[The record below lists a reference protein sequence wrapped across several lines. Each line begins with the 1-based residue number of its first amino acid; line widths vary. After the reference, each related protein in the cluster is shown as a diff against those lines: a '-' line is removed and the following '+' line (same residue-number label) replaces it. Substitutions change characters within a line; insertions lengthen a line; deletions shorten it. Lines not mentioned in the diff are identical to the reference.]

1 VGLSTFVGLRIL
13 RHFTHH
19 KEKIM
24 KQKLTLGIS
33 IVMALLCFSLTAL
46 AAGDVQL
53 QKEPVNNDA
62 GERVGVK
69 FYAISTHD
77 YKVTAKAFIESR
89 NNVTGDIIKERFT
102 ISSNQKLLLGTFMRI
117 DPAQAWDVK
126 VKMRIDPII
135 GEF

>member
-1 VGLSTFVGLRIL
+1 
-13 RHFTHH
+13 
-19 KEKIM
+19 M

-33 IVMALLCFSLTAL
+33 MVIALLCISLTAL

-53 QKEPVNNDA
+53 LKEPIKNDA

-69 FYAISTHD
+69 FYTISTHD
-77 YKVTAKAFIESR
+77 YKVTAKAFVESSQ
-89 NNVTGDIIKERFT
+89 NVSGDIIKERFT
-102 ISSNQKLLLGTFMRI
+102 IFSNQPLQLGTFMRI
-117 DPAQAWDVK
+117 DPARVWDVK

>member
-1 VGLSTFVGLRIL
+1 
-13 RHFTHH
+13 
-19 KEKIM
+19 M

-33 IVMALLCFSLTAL
+33 MVIALLCFSLTAF

-53 QKEPVNNDA
+53 LKEPVKNDA
-62 GERVGVK
+62 GERIGVK

-77 YKVTAKAFIESR
+77 YKVTAKAFVESSQ
-89 NNVTGDIIKERFT
+89 NVSGDIIKERFT
-102 ISSNQKLLLGTFMRI
+102 ISTSQPLLLGTFMRI

-126 VKMRIDPII
+126 VKMRIDPVI